1 MTTSSR
7 IAAVL
12 ALLPLALVAWFVATL
27 RVPLEDA
34 WPARIDDRAFW
45 AMTRGFSE
53 PDGAFIA
60 NGGYRSDNLVSNER
74 SLQTVLPTLR
84 MHRRSGA
91 FIGVGPEQNFTLI
104 VALEPVIAFVVDI
117 RRENQ
122 LLHLLYKALAE
133 ESIDRAD
140 FLSRL
145 FARQRPTGLHRSAS
159 VDTLFDAIEASPRS
173 AALARA
179 TFDAL
184 VARLRDV
191 HGFPLSADDIK
202 SLSVVYEKFC
212 DGGPTMG
219 WDVGGP
225 WIPSYAELM
234 AETDSQGVP
243 GSYLASDEAFAVF
256 RRYQR
261 RNRIVPVVGD
271 FAGDK
276 ALRSIARYLTDRKT
290 VVSAFYTSNVEG
302 YLRRAGFVA
311 NVASFPADE
320 TSTIVRTRLTQ
331 TGETNGRPDFH
342 TSVFLEPIRHYV
354 SRWSLSP

>member
-1 MTTSSR
+1 M
-7 IAAVL
+7 
-12 ALLPLALVAWFVATL
+12 
-27 RVPLEDA
+27 
-34 WPARIDDRAFW
+34 
-45 AMTRGFSE
+45 
-53 PDGAFIA
+53 
-60 NGGYRSDNLVSNER
+60 NER

-84 MHRRSGA
+84 LHRRSGA

-104 VALEPVIAFVVDI
+104 VALEPVIAFIVDI

-122 LLHLLYKALAE
+122 LLHLMYKALAE

-145 FARQRPTGLHRSAS
+145 FARSIRQDFVVRRAWI
-159 VDTLFDAIEASPRS
+159 TLFDAIEASPQS

-191 HGFPLSADDIK
+191 HGFPLSADDIN

-212 DGGPTMG
+212 AGGPTMG

-276 ALRSIARYLTDRKT
+276 ALQSIARYLADRKT
-290 VVSAFYTSNVEG
+290 VVSVFYTSNVEG
-302 YLRRAGFVA
+302 YLRSSGFVA
-311 NVASFPADE
+311 NVASFPLGEA
-320 TSTIVRTRLTQ
+320 STIVRTRLTQ
-331 TGETNGRPDFH
+331 TGETNGRPDFR

-354 SRWSLSP
+354 SRWSLAP